1 MKVSLVIHFEDMI
14 SVGKRCVTDDII
26 HVGRG
31 YNITFGGAAI
41 KLDRTLNP
49 IQGRIV
55 LLQPVMTQV
64 NGKIVQ
70 VVNQEKN
77 VFAMS
82 LDG

>member
-1 MKVSLVIHFEDMI
+1 MKISPVIHLEDVI
-14 SVGKRCVTDDII
+14 SSSKRCVTNDIV

-31 YNITFGGAAI
+31 YNVTFGGTSV

-49 IQGRIV
+49 IQGGIV
-55 LLQPVMTQV
+55 LLQPIMAQV